1 MSAALT
7 AFNPRAPAF
16 VSNGSKTL
24 QEEEEE
30 GQVRQANAEEPERD
44 EEEDGSESSTSSGSD
59 SGSEN
64 DDGGSSPAPSPRV
77 RDADNYNGEEQT
89 TGDWAWVSGMPRD
102 RVPVM
107 SPQEKPGK
115 EKEAA
120 QQRLLLGVRLALV
133 LHSPPEKNAAR

>member
-1 MSAALT
+1 MLKSQKEMKRRTVRKAALALALTLVLKTMT
-7 AFNPRAPAF
+7 AAALLPLLPA
-16 VSNGSKTL
+16 SGTQIIITEKNRL
-24 QEEEEE
+24 Q
-30 GQVRQANAEEPERD
+30 
-44 EEEDGSESSTSSGSD
+44 
-59 SGSEN
+59 
-64 DDGGSSPAPSPRV
+64 
-77 RDADNYNGEEQT
+77 
-89 TGDWAWVSGMPRD
+89 GDWAWVSGMPRD